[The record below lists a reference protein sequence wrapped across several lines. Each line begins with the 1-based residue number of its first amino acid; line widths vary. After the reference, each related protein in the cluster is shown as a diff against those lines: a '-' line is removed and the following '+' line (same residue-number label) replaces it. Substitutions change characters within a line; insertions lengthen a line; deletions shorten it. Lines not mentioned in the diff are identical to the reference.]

1 MGTIEHSRSK
11 SLYKKILTDY
21 VFFCLCNLYIC
32 SDLEN
37 FLILF
42 RIFIYRDRFMAS
54 IAVENIGPLKQTGQI
69 DLKMVNLFI
78 GKQSTGKST
87 LMKILCYCRWV
98 EKKIM
103 TGNDSVL
110 SAYTHNNKFLKEL
123 MLFYRFNESA
133 FSENSC
139 VIYQGD
145 CVTIYW
151 DGTRNNARI
160 ERLDHFEKERYNTKL
175 CFIPSERNLLSAI
188 RNLDRSYRTSD
199 LDVLFNYI
207 LEWDE
212 TRDMY
217 TRTEPKTLTV
227 APVMEYYFDREK
239 NTDMIRLKAT
249 GKEFSTFYAS
259 SGIQS
264 ALPVE
269 VLVDYICGMAGKS
282 APVTKDELYDL
293 LKKFLQRTPAENDS
307 AVSAEKMNDLPY
319 HLINYQS
326 VQLYIEEL
334 EQNLYPESQWEL
346 VRHIVSSIKKA
357 TETTAFNSMLTLT
370 THSPYV
376 LTALN
381 VLMLASRAFQ
391 KNQQATL
398 NIIPPKY
405 ILPKNSYGAYYLTEQ
420 GDLENILD
428 SDLGMISGMQLDG
441 VSDRVDECI
450 AELNAIIYGGEKLT

>member
-1 MGTIEHSRSK
+1 M
-11 SLYKKILTDY
+11 
-21 VFFCLCNLYIC
+21 
-32 SDLEN
+32 
-37 FLILF
+37 
-42 RIFIYRDRFMAS
+42 
-54 IAVENIGPLKQTGQI
+54 
-69 DLKMVNLFI
+69 
-78 GKQSTGKST
+78 
-87 LMKILCYCRWV
+87 
-98 EKKIM
+98 
-103 TGNDSVL
+103 
-110 SAYTHNNKFLKEL
+110 
-123 MLFYRFNESA
+123 
-133 FSENSC
+133 
-139 VIYQGD
+139 
-145 CVTIYW
+145 TIYW

-398 NIIPPKY
+398 NIIPQKY
-405 ILPKNSYGAYYLTEQ
+405 ILPENSYGAYYLTEQ